1 MTDRERLPNR
11 RQREAIRFEHGG
23 FEFVAGVGR
32 YPDGRLGE
40 IFIAAN
46 AKSGT
51 AIEAWARDSAILAS
65 IAIQYGTPLETVRH
79 ALSRD
84 EADNAAS
91 PLGALLDILAESEAR
106 KPAGEPEPVAPTRA
120 TPSPFPSIPTK
131 ILEAQKRP

>member
-1 MTDRERLPNR
+1 MRDRDRLPNR

-40 IFIAAN
+40 IFISAN

-65 IAIQYGTPLETVRH
+65 IAIQYGTPLDTVRH

-84 EADNAAS
+84 EANNAAS
-91 PLGALLDILAESEAR
+91 PLGALLDILAESEA
-106 KPAGEPEPVAPTRA
+106 GEA
-120 TPSPFPSIPTK
+120 SP
-131 ILEAQKRP
+131 

>member
-1 MTDRERLPNR
+1 MRDRDRLPNR

-40 IFIAAN
+40 IFISAN

-84 EADNAAS
+84 EANNAAS
-91 PLGALLDILAESEAR
+91 PLGMLLDILAESEA
-106 KPAGEPEPVAPTRA
+106 A
-120 TPSPFPSIPTK
+120 T
-131 ILEAQKRP
+131 

>member
-1 MTDRERLPNR
+1 MTMRERLPNR
-11 RQREAIRFEHGG
+11 REREAIRFTHGG

-32 YPDGRLGE
+32 YGDGRLGE
-40 IFIAAN
+40 IFIAAH

-65 IAIQYGTPLETVRH
+65 VAFQHGVDPQTIRH

-91 PLGALLDILAESEAR
+91 PLGAILDILAANEAA
-106 KPAGEPEPVAPTRA
+106 KWKGAFSSPEEA
-120 TPSPFPSIPTK
+120 TPPPDSLAPDNTQPPSG
-131 ILEAQKRP
+131 EGVA

>member
-1 MTDRERLPNR
+1 MTTRERLPNR
-11 RQREAIRFEHGG
+11 RAREAIRFEHGG

-106 KPAGEPEPVAPTRA
+106 NPASEPEPQPAPEVAPT
-120 TPSPFPSIPTK
+120 
-131 ILEAQKRP
+131 